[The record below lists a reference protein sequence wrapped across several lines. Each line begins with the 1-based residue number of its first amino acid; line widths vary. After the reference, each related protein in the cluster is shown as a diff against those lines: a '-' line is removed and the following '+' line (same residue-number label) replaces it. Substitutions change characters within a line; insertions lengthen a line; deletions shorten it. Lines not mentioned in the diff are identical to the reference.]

1 MSYCELHLYHFIPYW
16 TDSTIERERIEVF
29 IPYRTHDPNMSKA
42 TKIVLGTVVV
52 AALLAVLQI
61 ANMWL
66 A

>member
-1 MSYCELHLYHFIPYW
+1 
-16 TDSTIERERIEVF
+16 
-29 IPYRTHDPNMSKA
+29 MSKA
-42 TKIVLGTVVV
+42 TKIVLGTIVV